1 MVFINKVGHFVL
13 FGGKPKN
20 CEIPDSFRKKL
31 SIVICQTVGQFGKRV
46 T

>member
-20 CEIPDSFRKKL
+20 CEILESFGDNPDNFD
-31 SIVICQTVGQFGKRV
+31 RV
-46 T
+46 DI